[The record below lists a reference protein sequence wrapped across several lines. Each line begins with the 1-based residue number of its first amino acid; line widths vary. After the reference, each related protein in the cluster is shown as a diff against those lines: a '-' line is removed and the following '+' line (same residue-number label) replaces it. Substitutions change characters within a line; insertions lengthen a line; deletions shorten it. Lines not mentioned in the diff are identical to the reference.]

1 MKSKNFYNIL
11 ERCDGYIITDKPT
24 DIIALGTEGILKH
37 LTYAEVLSPSM
48 VDNIVANI
56 QKRYTNLLTIEVRH
70 NGKLA
75 EYIRITLD

>member
-1 MKSKNFYNIL
+1 MNRYRFNVTDK
-11 ERCDGYIITDKPT
+11 RDGYVVTDKPT

-48 VDNIVANI
+48 VDNII
-56 QKRYTNLLTIEVRH
+56 THILKRYDNLRTIEVRH

-75 EYIRITLD
+75 EYIRTTLE